1 MAEGK
6 LRKIKDKEEKLREEL
21 KRLKEEK
28 EKLEKELQLTR
39 LAPVLLHFVLPFG
52 LTCKAMKGQAPEVW
66 LALLLLL
73 RCNKGKATTHLDSCI
88 KNLYSQLEEGKQL
101 LKEKF
106 GNSAWAV
113 VKLIEEAQD
122 KLSEIAKLPNEE
134 KAKVVSLLKRQSYH
148 TRIIAV
154 LQMAL
159 EEVFG

>member
-21 KRLKEEK
+21 RKLKEER

-52 LTCKAMKGQAPEVW
+52 LTAIKGKAPEVW
-66 LALLLLL
+66 LGLLLLL
-73 RCNKGKATTHLDSCI
+73 RCNKGRATTHLDSCI

-101 LKEKF
+101 LKERF

-134 KAKVVSLLKRQSYH
+134 KAKVVSILRKKSYH
-148 TRIIAV
+148 TRVVAV